1 MLTIRAYIRSL
12 SQRLIF
18 KAIAMFLLA
27 TAVAGAILYA
37 VSLQFPLPES
47 YGRAIATISR
57 YKLHII
63 RNGIYIYALYALF
76 VLAGVLTISLIYSH
90 RVARPFSSIRD
101 CAREMARGNFDVD
114 IKCLEVN
121 GLHPLVESI
130 HEISRNYRDGHE
142 KLHEGV
148 RVLAE
153 EARALE
159 AALKRGDREEFKRVH
174 RSLSATA
181 EKIEG
186 TLSELK
192 R

>member
-1 MLTIRAYIRSL
+1 MQTIRAYIGSL

-18 KAIAMFLLA
+18 KAIAMFLLT
-27 TAVAGAILYA
+27 TAVAGAVLYA

-63 RNGIYIYALYALF
+63 RNGIYIYALYTMF
-76 VLAGVLTISLIYSH
+76 VLAGVLTISWIYSH
-90 RVARPFSSIRD
+90 RVARPFRKIRD
-101 CAREMARGNFDVD
+101 FAREMADGNFDHGIEFTHSDGV
-114 IKCLEVN
+114 
-121 GLHPLVESI
+121 HPLAESI
-130 HEISRNYRDGHE
+130 NEISRNYRNGHE
-142 KLHEGV
+142 KLRGSV

-159 AALKRGDREEFKRVH
+159 AALKSGDREEFKRVH

-181 EKIEG
+181 EEIEG